1 MHTWYIFQKQI
12 FCKRVYIYISITKSY
27 AYRKAPSS
35 AMSDILTTEKQIAE
49 SLDLD
54 DRIDAFA
61 EKEAFVT
68 LKDHKP
74 NFANNPSCRIINPAK
89 SEIGIISQKIL
100 QRINSEVVKATGLN
114 QWKNTHSVIEW
125 FKNIQSKPTHSFICF
140 DIIEFYPSITEDL
153 LRKALEFAA
162 THAEISDQDRD
173 IIIKAKSSLLFNK
186 SEAWCKRATESLFD
200 VTMGSFDGA
209 ETCELVGSYLL
220 HSSHRNT
227 TKRSGCTATTDWLP
241 WMLHQGLCKKIICRT
256 FSENNLRLTI
266 EANKKCVNYLDI
278 TLDLSSGT
286 FRPYTKPNNTPQ
298 YVHCDSNHPRSNMR
312 NIPEGINRRLSNI
325 SSDEQAFDSAIPPYQ
340 EVLKK
345 SSYDHQLRFNQSPP
359 KTKRKRSRNVTW
371 YNPP

>member
-1 MHTWYIFQKQI
+1 MHTWYIYFKSR
-12 FCKRVYIYISITKSY
+12 FFANECIYISITKSY

-35 AMSDILTTEKQIAE
+35 NPSDIVTTEKQIAE

-68 LKDHKP
+68 LKDHTP
-74 NFANNPSCRIINPAK
+74 NFANNPSCRLINPAK

-153 LRKALEFAA
+153 LRKALEFRS
-162 THAEISDQDRD
+162 EISDQDRD

-220 HSSHRNT
+220 SQ
-227 TKRSGCTATTDWLP
+227 LP
-241 WMLHQGLCKKIICRT
+241 PEYHQKIGLYRDDGLAALDVTPRALENIKKIICRT

-286 FRPYTKPNNTPQ
+286 FRPYTKPNNTPLSTCTAIATTHAQ
-298 YVHCDSNHPRSNMR
+298 ICATFPKVSIEDYQTSLQTSKHST
-312 NIPEGINRRLSNI
+312 RL
-325 SSDEQAFDSAIPPYQ
+325 Y
-340 EVLKK
+340 
-345 SSYDHQLRFNQSPP
+345 RC
-359 KTKRKRSRNVTW
+359 TKRH
-371 YNPP
+371 